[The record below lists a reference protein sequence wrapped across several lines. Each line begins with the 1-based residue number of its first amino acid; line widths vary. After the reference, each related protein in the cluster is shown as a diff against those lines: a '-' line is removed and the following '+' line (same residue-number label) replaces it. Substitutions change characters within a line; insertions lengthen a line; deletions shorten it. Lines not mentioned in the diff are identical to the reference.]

1 MTSPAPIDPHDTL
14 RDDLAVV
21 EIDGDLV
28 VYDPVHLE
36 SHVLS
41 GGAVIVWV
49 ELDGQTV
56 DGLTERVAARVG
68 LAVDD
73 LAAEVE
79 SVVAQFSALRLLSSS
94 TTPEENHRGTANTPD
109 PGPRYLIDP
118 PAP

>member
-1 MTSPAPIDPHDTL
+1 MTSPAPINSHDTL

-28 VYDPVHLE
+28 VYDPVQLE

-68 LAVDD
+68 LAVDEI
-73 LAAEVE
+73 AGEVAG
-79 SVVAQFSALRLLSSS
+79 VLTQFQALGLLSGSA
-94 TTPEENHRGTANTPD
+94 THENLGSD
-109 PGPRYLIDP
+109 G
-118 PAP
+118 

>member
-1 MTSPAPIDPHDTL
+1 MTSPAPINSHDTL

-49 ELDGQTV
+49 ELDGQSV

-73 LAAEVE
+73 IADEVE
-79 SVVAQFSALRLLSSS
+79 SVVARFQALGLLSSS
-94 TTPEENHRGTANTPD
+94 A
-109 PGPRYLIDP
+109 PRQDSGSDD
-118 PAP
+118 